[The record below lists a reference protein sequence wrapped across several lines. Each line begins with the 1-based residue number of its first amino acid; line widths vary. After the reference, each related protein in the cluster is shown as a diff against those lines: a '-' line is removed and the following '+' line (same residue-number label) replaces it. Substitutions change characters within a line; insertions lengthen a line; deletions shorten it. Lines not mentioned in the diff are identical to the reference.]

1 MPGRSMCR
9 LLHEFRHSRAASGRR
24 RGSVVTGALLSGGPW
39 DLVPAFHVCPPFHQS
54 THAAPQA
61 TCVVTFGDHG
71 AFCLFLTFCF
81 VDVISQIQEIL
92 Y

>member
-1 MPGRSMCR
+1 M
-9 LLHEFRHSRAASGRR
+9 
-24 RGSVVTGALLSGGPW
+24 VTGALLSGGPW

-61 TCVVTFGDHG
+61 ACVVTFGDHG